1 MIEFGHASHN
11 GLRREHN
18 EDTYWADAETG
29 LFLVADGMGGH
40 AHGEIASATAR
51 DAVVAAVAAGCD
63 LAEATRRAN
72 AAILARGSQRHSTA
86 LPMGSTLA
94 ALKLHGSHG
103 FELAWVGD
111 SRIYL
116 WARGKLKRLSHDDSV
131 VQELIDAGTL
141 NADEARTHAAR
152 NRITQALGVTA
163 PDALRIDPLSGHCA
177 PGMQFLLCSDGL
189 TEELDDAG
197 IAAVL
202 ARTALAAQECVDHLL
217 LAALDA
223 GGHDNITALL
233 IRIS

>member
-1 MIEFGHASHN
+1 MIEFGHATHT

-18 EDTYWADAETG
+18 EDTYWADADTG

-40 AHGEIASATAR
+40 EHGEIASATAR

-72 AAILARGSQRHSTA
+72 AAILAKSSQRPSTA

-94 ALKLHGSHG
+94 ALKWHGSHG

-116 WARGKLKRLSHDDSV
+116 WARGALKRLSRDDSV
-131 VQELIDAGTL
+131 VQELIDEGTITT
-141 NADEARTHAAR
+141 DEARTHAER
-152 NRITQALGVTA
+152 NRITQALGVTS
-163 PDALRIDPLSGHCA
+163 PDALRIEPLSGHCT

-189 TEELDDAG
+189 TEELDDAS
-197 IAAVL
+197 IATVL
-202 ARTALAAQECVDHLL
+202 SHTTLAAQESVDHLL

-223 GGHDNITALL
+223 GGHDNITVLL
-233 IRIS
+233 VRIT